1 MNDSE
6 RKLKRQV
13 GLFTVTNIVIAN
25 IIGAGIFTTSGYIMV
40 YLRNPLLML
49 ALWIVGGVIAFFG
62 ALSFGELGAAY
73 PKAGGEYYFITRQ
86 FHPLPGFLSG
96 WSSLIVGFSA
106 PIAASAIGS
115 AEYFS
120 LVWPGLYNSLLP
132 SLGIRPG
139 DI

>member
-1 MNDSE
+1 MNNSE

-13 GLFTVTNIVIAN
+13 GLFTVTNIVVAN
-25 IIGAGIFTTSGYIMV
+25 IIGAGIFTTTGYIMV

-49 ALWIVGGVIAFFG
+49 ALWLVGGIIAFCG
-62 ALSFGELGAAY
+62 AFSFGELGAAY
-73 PKAGGEYYFITRQ
+73 PEAGGEYYFITRQ

-96 WSSLIVGFSA
+96 WLSLIVGFSA

-120 LVWPGLYNSLLP
+120 VVWPELYNTLIP
-132 SLGIRPG
+132 STG
-139 DI
+139 D